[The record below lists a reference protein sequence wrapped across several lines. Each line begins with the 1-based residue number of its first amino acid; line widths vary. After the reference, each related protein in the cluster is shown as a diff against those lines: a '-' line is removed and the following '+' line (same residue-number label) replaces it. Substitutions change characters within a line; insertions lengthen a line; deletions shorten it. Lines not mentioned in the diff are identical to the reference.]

1 MVGIEKEK
9 KHNKVVEEIVE
20 RLAEKYLYIK
30 IEKCR

>member
-9 KHNKVVEEIVE
+9 KYNEVVEEIVKK
-20 RLAEKYLYIK
+20 LAEKYFYIK